1 MVVPLCRL
9 FGTLGPS
16 GFACEHS
23 AWGTGDSSAFR
34 IVLLKTL
41 PQWLRRWCGRRA
53 DYLTS
58 LANLRLFVEDPS
70 LQGRSAQECVN
81 S

>member
-1 MVVPLCRL
+1 VVVPLCRL

-23 AWGTGDSSAFR
+23 AWGTGDSSAIQ

-41 PQWLRRWCGRRA
+41 PHRLRRRCSRRA

-70 LQGRSAQECVN
+70 LQGRSAQECVH